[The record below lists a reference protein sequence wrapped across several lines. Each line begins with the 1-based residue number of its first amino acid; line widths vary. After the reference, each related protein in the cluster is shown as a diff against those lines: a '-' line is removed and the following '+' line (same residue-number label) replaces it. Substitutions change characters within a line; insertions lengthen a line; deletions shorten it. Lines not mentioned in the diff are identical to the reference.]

1 MEVFSTVT
9 LTAELVD
16 MEAAK
21 RPLILKAGP
30 HGVTAAEE
38 AAMTA
43 AEEAMTAAEE
53 VMTAAEEAMTAAEE
67 AMEADMEV
75 VVVVGTVVVAAA
87 VDTGTVVGKW
97 MIDLA
102 AAEADVALRV
112 AMSAFTAGVLP

>member
-43 AEEAMTAAEE
+43 AEE
-53 VMTAAEEAMTAAEE
+53 VMTAAEEAMSAAEE